1 MPHHSEGIVKKLFLS
16 FIASVLLCF
25 ALPGET
31 AAQQKPA
38 AKPKDAQQLEEVVVT
53 ATKTEKETAD
63 APATVS
69 VVTSKDIESMNVQS
83 LDEALTFLPGVY
95 ATRRGGHEPSVMG
108 TNVLLRGI
116 PDYSRTLVL
125 VDGQTLNDP
134 YIGAVTW
141 ELVPPE
147 TVERIEV
154 VPGPFSSLYGGSAM
168 GGVINII
175 TKMPAKREFLPKLGY
190 GSFDTKSLGLL
201 YQDRIL
207 GRTGVILGYG
217 YKESDGYISDEVV
230 LKAGA
235 GSTGTR
241 VSGWERTTDSFGNT
255 AYKVGDTG
263 RRGWNSHTASA
274 KLVTELSADSRFS
287 FTASYFSYDKEWE
300 RFNTYLK
307 NAAGAA
313 VSSGSVTFSDGG
325 DKTIALSESNFL
337 QGPNPKVMYRYSLG
351 YDTKIGKAGSLKAQL
366 GYINIPIYDYIIPL
380 SGATYEKGGP
390 GSRLHRPNSEL
401 SGLVQ
406 ASLPAAEKHFVVAG
420 VTAGQREI
428 ETFQYRINDWR
439 NADETGT
446 TENRTAGEDTS
457 YGVFVQDEIYLTDRL
472 TAYLGARYDWWTTEG
487 YIEQVKSPAYRN
499 EYSARS
505 QSHVSPK
512 ASLVYRPRESTTLR
526 TSFGQ
531 AFHPPVLRDTFGWW
545 TPRTG
550 LVYQPNPDL
559 KPEVVTSWDAGVEQ
573 RFDTGTLVRAT
584 YYENRLKDL
593 VYRTQTA
600 TTQSIA
606 NAGKALVKGVELEV
620 RQKINKGL
628 SVFANTTYNN
638 AKITYNPAKPSTE
651 GKRMTRTPQNMFGV
665 GLQGA
670 EGPWSG
676 ALTGQYVGKTY
687 ANDENLDTVNGV
699 YGSYDPFFVMN
710 AKLAYKV
717 REWITASLAID
728 NLLDRDY
735 YQSFK
740 APGRSYFGEVSLR
753 F

>member
-1 MPHHSEGIVKKLFLS
+1 MRRTFGS
-16 FIASVLLCF
+16 FIGVLLCF
-25 ALPGET
+25 ALSAG
-31 AAQQKPA
+31 AGAQDKPA
-38 AKPKDAQQLEEVVVT
+38 AKPKDAQQLEEIVVT
-53 ATKTEKETAD
+53 ATKTEKETAE

-69 VVTSKDIESMNVQS
+69 VVTSRDIESMNVQS
-83 LDEALTFLPGVY
+83 LDEALTFLPGVF
-95 ATRRGGHEPSVMG
+95 ATRRGGHEPSVMS

-141 ELVPPE
+141 ESVPPE

-190 GSFDTKSLGLL
+190 GSFGTKSVGLL
-201 YQDRIL
+201 YQDPISGTL
-207 GRTGVILGYG
+207 GVILGYG

-230 LKAGA
+230 LKAIA

-241 VSGWERTTDSFGNT
+241 VSGWERTTDSFGNA

-274 KLVTELSADSRFS
+274 KLVAELFDGSKLSLA
-287 FTASYFSYDKEWE
+287 ASYFSYEKEWE

-307 NAAGAA
+307 NAAGTE
-313 VSSGSVTFSDGG
+313 VSSGSVTLSDGG

-351 YDTKIGKAGSLKAQL
+351 YDTKIGKAGSFKASL
-366 GYINIPIYDYIIPL
+366 GYIDIPIYDYTIPL
-380 SGATYEKGGP
+380 SGATYENGGA
-390 GSRLHRPNSEL
+390 GSRLHRPNTEL

-420 VTAGQREI
+420 VSAAHRKI
-428 ETFQYRINDWR
+428 ETYQYRIGDWR
-439 NADETGT
+439 NADETGV
-446 TENRTAGEDTS
+446 TENKTAGNDTS
-457 YGVFVQDEIYLTDRL
+457 YGIFLQDEIYLTNRL

-487 YIEQVKSPAYRN
+487 TIEQVKAPVYRN
-499 EYSARS
+499 EYGARN

-526 TSFGQ
+526 TSFGE

-545 TPRTG
+545 TPAAG
-550 LVYQPNPDL
+550 LVYEPNPDL
-559 KPEVVTSWDAGVEQ
+559 KPEVVTSWEAGLEQ
-573 RFDTGTLVRAT
+573 RFVAGTLVRAT

-593 VYRTQTA
+593 IYRTQTA

-620 RQKINKGL
+620 RQKINKEL
-628 SVFANTTYNN
+628 SVFANTTYND
-638 AKITYNPAKPSTE
+638 ATITSNPAKPSTE
-651 GKRMTRTPQNMFGV
+651 GKRMTRTPRNMFSA
-665 GLQGA
+665 GLQGVQ
-670 EGPWSG
+670 GPWSG

-687 ANDENLDTVNGV
+687 ANDENLDTIDGV

-710 AKLAYKV
+710 AKVAYKV
-717 REWITASLAID
+717 KEWITASLSID

-740 APGRSYFGEVSLR
+740 APGRSYFGEVSVR

>member
-1 MPHHSEGIVKKLFLS
+1 MKKIVLS
-16 FIASVLLCF
+16 FIAAASLCF
-25 ALPGET
+25 ALPSG
-31 AAQQKPA
+31 AVAQQKPA
-38 AKPKDAQQLEEVVVT
+38 SKPKEAQQLEEVVVT

-69 VVTSKDIESMNVQS
+69 VVTSKEIESMNVQS

-95 ATRRGGHEPSVMG
+95 ATRRGGHEPSVMS

-141 ELVPPE
+141 ESVPPE
-147 TVERIEV
+147 TVDRIEV

-175 TKMPAKREFLPKLGY
+175 TKKPAKREFRPNLGY
-190 GSFDTKSLGLL
+190 GSFDTKSLGLS
-201 YQDRIL
+201 YQDRL
-207 GRTGVILGYG
+207 MGNLGVILNYG
-217 YKESDGYISDEVV
+217 YKESDGYISDEIV
-230 LKAGA
+230 LKAGS
-235 GSTGTR
+235 GTTGAR
-241 VSGWERTTDSFGNT
+241 VSGWERTTDSFGNA

-263 RRGWNSHTASA
+263 RRGWNSHNAAA
-274 KLVTELSADSRFS
+274 KLVADLADKSTGS
-287 FTASYFSYDKEWE
+287 LTASYFSYEKEWE
-300 RFNTYLK
+300 RHNTYLR
-307 NAAGAA
+307 NSAGAE
-313 VSSGSVTFSDGG
+313 VGSGSVTFSDGG
-325 DKTIALSESNFL
+325 DKTITLSESNFL

-351 YDTKIGKAGSLKAQL
+351 YDTKIGKTGSLKASV
-366 GYINIPIYDYIIPL
+366 GYVDIPIYDYIIPL
-380 SGATYEKGGP
+380 SGATYEKGGA
-390 GSRLHRPNSEL
+390 GSRLHRPNTEL

-406 ASLPAAEKHFVVAG
+406 ASLPAAEKHFVVGG
-420 VTAGQREI
+420 VTAGHREI
-428 ETFQYRINDWR
+428 KTYQYRISDWR

-446 TENRTAGEDTS
+446 TENKTAGNDTS
-457 YGVFVQDEIYLTDRL
+457 YGIFLQDEIYLTNHL

-487 YIEQVKSPAYRN
+487 YIEQVKAPAYRN
-499 EYSARS
+499 EYSSRS

-512 ASLVYRPRESTTLR
+512 VSLVYRPQEPTTFR
-526 TSFGQ
+526 ASFGQ

-545 TPRTG
+545 TPATG
-550 LVYQPNPDL
+550 LVYEPNPDL
-559 KPEVVTSWDAGVEQ
+559 RPETVTSWEAGAEQ
-573 RFDTGTLVRAT
+573 RFATGTLVRAT

-593 VYRTQTA
+593 IYRTQTA
-600 TTQSIA
+600 ATQSIA

-620 RQKINKGL
+620 RQKIGKGL
-628 SVFANTTYNN
+628 SAFANTTYND
-638 AKITYNPAKPSTE
+638 AKITSNPAKPSTE
-651 GKRMTRTPQNMFGV
+651 GKRMTRTPQNVFGI
-665 GLQGA
+665 GLLA
-670 EGPWSG
+670 ADGPWSG
-676 ALTGQYVGKTY
+676 SVTGQYVGKTY
-687 ANDENLDTVNGV
+687 ANDENLDTVDGV

-710 AKLAYKV
+710 AKVAYKV
-717 REWITASLAID
+717 KEWITASLSID